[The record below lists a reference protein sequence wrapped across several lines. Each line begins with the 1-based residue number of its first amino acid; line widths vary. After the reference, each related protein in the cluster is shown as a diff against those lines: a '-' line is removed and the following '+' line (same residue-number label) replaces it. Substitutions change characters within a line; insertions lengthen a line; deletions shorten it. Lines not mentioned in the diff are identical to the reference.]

1 MFHSVPLVAD
11 RFVSSEPSVV
21 SKYQVWLA
29 FSIVTLKVL
38 SCVQDRLFRAVIVMF
53 VITDTPNMSHSE
65 PELYSVVTSEF
76 VRFWSKKYS
85 AAMCML
91 E

>member
-53 VITDTPNMSHSE
+53 VI
-65 PELYSVVTSEF
+65 VTG
-76 VRFWSKKYS
+76 KHYGT
-85 AAMCML
+85 
-91 E
+91 